1 MLLFGFGS
9 DVTEK
14 DVHSG
19 NMQEAGVYIKC
30 LVQPWRGGGVG
41 DWGREDPHTLE
52 RLGHC

>member
-19 NMQEAGVYIKC
+19 NMQEAGVCIKC
-30 LVQPWRGGGVG
+30 LVQPWQGSGMV
-41 DWGREDPHTLE
+41 GREDPHTLG
-52 RLGHC
+52 RLGHL